1 MENYCVVDSIS
12 SSTTKQ
18 KEQLT
23 NYMIILLTHQ
33 VKRIVDILLKNGIKV
48 TEEELLKLISIEM
61 NDDKAKTEVDKDIK
75 KKFIKEIDDYLS
87 KIQEGL

>member
-1 MENYCVVDSIS
+1 M
-12 SSTTKQ
+12 
-18 KEQLT
+18 L
-23 NYMIILLTHQ
+23 ILLSNQ
-33 VKRIVDILLKNGIKV
+33 VKRIVEILLKNGIKI
-48 TEEELLKLISIEM
+48 TEEELLKLISIEK